1 MCTWAEKWQGSFN
14 VTKCKKT
21 HSGAI
26 NLRILLTIVQPQPG
40 KEAQMAENYSLKTV
54 LRGATATAQRL
65 RERDKKKNVT
75 NSKGIGNPAQRASL
89 CPLYPVQCAAVLS
102 NTALCLVF
110 HTNNTMKVE
119 MIKRKQNPMQ

>member
-1 MCTWAEKWQGSFN
+1 
-14 VTKCKKT
+14 
-21 HSGAI
+21 
-26 NLRILLTIVQPQPG
+26 
-40 KEAQMAENYSLKTV
+40 MAENYSLKTV

-119 MIKRKQNPMQ
+119 MIKRKQKPMQ